1 MADKLTPQQQMAV
14 TSRGGKLL
22 VSAAAGSGKTKV
34 LVDRLL
40 GFLTQEHDPAN
51 LDEFLIIT
59 YTKAAA
65 SELRGKIAAKLTE
78 EIARQPE
85 NRHLQRQM
93 QRLFLTKISTV
104 HGFCSDLLR
113 EYAYKLDVAADFRV
127 ADENECREIRETVL
141 EGLLDRAYETAGDDP
156 DFRAFVDTQG
166 VGRSDRQ
173 VPELVEKVY
182 DSAHCHLNPEAWL
195 DKCLTDAEA
204 EGIGDAGE
212 TVWGQYLIRDFLEY
226 LDCQMAVLRQ
236 CAESAD
242 SCPGLEKPAVTLR
255 DALYQLEQL
264 RACTTWDDIAAKRE
278 PRFGSLRFPT
288 KNNPD
293 PELTERIKAAWS
305 ACKDGLRKK
314 LLGFSNDSAQVL
326 ADLHQTA
333 AAQRGLVAQ
342 VRQFDRDYSAAK
354 RSRRVLDF
362 GDLEHKTLDLLL
374 GKSRSQP
381 TAAARE
387 IGRRYREIMV
397 DEYQDSNGVQD
408 AIFDALTREKQN
420 CFMVGDVKQSIY
432 QFRLADPG
440 IFLEKYEKY
449 VPAQQAEPGQGR
461 KILLSHNFRSG
472 AEVIDAVNDV
482 FHTCMR
488 PKVGGLTYGEA
499 EELREGIPHVPLDD
513 AVELHV
519 IETRDDQYPEEAAF
533 VAERI
538 ARMLREGTPVRDG
551 DGLRPVRPED
561 IVILLRSPGSGGG
574 YFQKALEARGIRC
587 ASGGGTDLLQTQEIG
602 TLRAFLQVI
611 WNPRQDIPLVST
623 LASPIFGFT
632 ADELAA
638 IRCRQKKGAFYDALL
653 LSDSPKVKTF
663 LSTLDKL
670 RREARMNPLTAL
682 LENCFALTRLDSV
695 YAAMPGGEAKA
706 ANIQTFYQLAAD
718 FESGNLKDLGQF
730 LDFLDAMEEKGLIS
744 AALSPAGCVT
754 IMSIHKSKGL
764 EFPVVILAG
773 LARRLNREDM
783 QKPMLFHPKLGVGPK
798 GLDRERMVEFT
809 TLARK
814 AVARQLEGE
823 MMAEE
828 LRLLYVA
835 VTRAKEKLILSCAL
849 TGGARELQR
858 LAGDAGC
865 PVEPQALLATQSV
878 GQWVLLC
885 ALARPDGEALRRAA
899 ECYVD
904 VTAAP
909 CGPAWDIRWVDGGPL
924 FQAPGRRSSRQEG
937 PEADLA
943 AADRGL
949 AERLA
954 WTYPHAAD
962 ADIPSKLTAT
972 QLKGRALDEE
982 VREGA
987 GPATEPSAAPAP
999 FGRPR
1004 FAAEELGLT
1013 AAQKGTALHLVMQY
1027 LDFERAGTR
1036 EGAAEEIRR
1045 LVDRAL
1051 LTPEQGEAADPAR
1064 IAAFF
1069 ASDLGRELMAST
1081 SLHREYKFSILVPA
1095 ADYYAQAGA
1104 GEKVL
1109 LQGVVDCWFETLE
1122 GITVVDFKTDRVTE
1136 QTVLA
1141 RAKEYRPQLMAYSRA
1156 LEEVTGRRVVR
1167 RVLWFFRLDRAVEV

>member
-1 MADKLTPQQQMAV
+1 MADKLTPQQQLAV
-14 TSRGGKLL
+14 SSRGGKLL

-40 GFLTQEHDPAN
+40 GYLTQEHDPAN

-113 EYAYKLDVAADFRV
+113 EYAYKLDIAADFRV

-141 EGLLDRAYETAGDDP
+141 TDLLDRAYETAGDDP

-173 VPELVEKVY
+173 VPEIIEKVY
-182 DSAHCHLNPEAWL
+182 DSAHCHLNPEGWL
-195 DKCLTDAEA
+195 DKCLTDGDA
-204 EGIGDAGE
+204 EGIADAGK
-212 TVWGQYLIRDFLEY
+212 TVWGQYLIRDLQEY
-226 LDCQMAVLRQ
+226 LDCQIRVLRQ
-236 CAESAD
+236 CAENAG
-242 SCPGLEKPAVTLR
+242 SCPGLEKATVTLR

-264 RACTTWDDIAAKRE
+264 RSCSGWDDIVGKRVLS
-278 PRFGSLRFPT
+278 FGTLRFPT

-293 PELTERIKAAWS
+293 PELTDRIKAAWG
-305 ACKDGLRKK
+305 ACKDGLKRK
-314 LLGFSNDSAQVL
+314 LQGFSNDSGQVL
-326 ADLHQTA
+326 ADLQQTA
-333 AAQRGLVAQ
+333 AAQRGLVAL
-342 VRQFDRDYSAAK
+342 VRQFDRDYAAAK

-449 VPAQQAEPGQGR
+449 APAQKAEPGQGR

-472 AEVIDAVNDV
+472 GEVIDAVNDV
-482 FHTCMR
+482 FRTCMR

-499 EELREGIPHVPLDD
+499 EELREGIPHRPLEG

-519 IETRDDQYPEEAAF
+519 IETQEDQYREEADF

-538 ARMLREGTPVRDG
+538 VQMLREGTPVREG

-574 YFQKALEARGIRC
+574 YFQNALEARGIRC
-587 ASGGGTDLLQTQEIG
+587 ASGGGTDLLQTEEIG

-632 ADELAA
+632 ADELAE
-638 IRCRQKKGAFYDALL
+638 IRSVRKKGAFYDALL
-653 LSDSPKVKTF
+653 LSDSRKVRAF
-663 LSTLDKL
+663 RDTLDRL

-682 LENCFALTRLDSV
+682 LENCFALTGLDSV

-706 ANIQTFYQLAAD
+706 ANIQIFYQLAAD
-718 FESGNLKDLGQF
+718 FEKGNLKDLGQF
-730 LDFLDAMEEKGLIS
+730 LDFLDAMEEKGLIT
-744 AALSPAGCVT
+744 AASSPAGCVT

-764 EFPVVILAG
+764 EFPVVFLSNLSRRFNTESQRAQILC
-773 LARRLNREDM
+773 
-783 QKPMLFHPKLGVGPK
+783 
-798 GLDRERMVEFT
+798 DRE
-809 TLARK
+809 LGLGLS
-814 AVARQLEGE
+814 VADSENRVRYSSIAKRAISAK
-823 MMAEE
+823 MAAESLSEE
-828 LRLLYVA
+828 LRVLYVA
-835 VTRAKEKLILSCAL
+835 MTRARDRLIMTYGEKNPGKVIQDIAL
-849 TGGARELQR
+849 RQSFDGGELLCREAAR
-858 LAGDAGC
+858 
-865 PVEPQALLATQSV
+865 P
-878 GQWVLLC
+878 GQWVLLAAVHHTEAGELH
-885 ALARPDGEALRRAA
+885 ALGGRPGETVLGKHPWVIRVSDAPESEDAASAEENTRPATPDGVEQALKDALSFQYAHEAATRAPSKQTATGRKGRVKDEEAA
-899 ECYVD
+899 ED
-904 VTAAP
+904 TREP
-909 CGPAWDIRWVDGGPL
+909 EISTRD
-924 FQAPGRRSSRQEG
+924 FRR
-937 PEADLA
+937 
-943 AADRGL
+943 
-949 AERLA
+949 
-954 WTYPHAAD
+954 
-962 ADIPSKLTAT
+962 PSFLTGN
-972 QLKGRALDEE
+972 QGGRAY
-982 VREGA
+982 G
-987 GPATEPSAAPAP
+987 SAIH
-999 FGRPR
+999 RV
-1004 FAAEELGLT
+1004 L
-1013 AAQKGTALHLVMQY
+1013 QY
-1027 LDFERAGTR
+1027 LRYESCGSET
-1036 EGAAEEIRR
+1036 EVKEEIAR
-1045 LVDRAL
+1045 LVSHRFI
-1051 LTPEQGEAADPAR
+1051 TEEQGRIADSGK

-1069 ASDLGRELMAST
+1069 GSEIGRKLRAGCPC
-1081 SLHREYKFSILVPA
+1081 LREFKFSIL
-1095 ADYYAQAGA
+1095 DDGSHY
-1104 GEKVL
+1104 GENLDGEQVL
-1109 LQGVVDCWFETLE
+1109 LQGVVDCALLE
-1122 GITVVDFKTDRVTE
+1122 KDGIIVLDFKTDRVTE
-1136 QTVLA
+1136 ETVAAAAERYRTQVQTYAEALSRIYEMPVK
-1141 RAKEYRPQLMAYSRA
+1141 AKLLYFFQL
-1156 LEEVTGRRVVR
+1156 GR
-1167 RVLWFFRLDRAVEV
+1167 FVEV